1 MLFLLLLSCL
11 HKAPTPTDAGRI
23 IGAAAGHAAS
33 VAADGC

>member
-11 HKAPTPTDAGRI
+11 HKAPTPIEAGRI